1 MSSYYYLLSGL
12 PEIKVSDTKAKY
24 DLSFITGNIIE
35 SLVGKDE
42 KYFNYLVYQEDNKNL
57 IRVLARQKGLFCPY
71 TSHIVPSIF
80 SEEILEKPELISNL
94 PNYMA
99 KFIEES
105 KSLEW
110 DNVRHMENYLLGL
123 YYEEM
128 INSKCGFIKKY
139 ATYMRDL
146 KNVLV
151 ALNAR
156 ALGFTGEAI
165 QKELIGDYPLIAA
178 LTKSSANDFGVGRDI
193 PYIIT
198 FVDAFNTDEIIDLSD
213 IERIEF
219 SLVSDFLDK
228 EVSTKTFTTENL
240 FSYYILL
247 CYAFKFSSRNEEE
260 GKAYIDTLTNSL
272 REEIIIS

>member
-24 DLSFITGNIIE
+24 DLISITENITE
-35 SLVGKDE
+35 SLTGKDRE
-42 KYFNYLVYQEDNKNL
+42 YFNYLVYQEDNKNL

-71 TSHIVPSIF
+71 SEHIVPSIF
-80 SEEILEKPELISNL
+80 SEDILEKPELISNL
-94 PNYMA
+94 PNYMV
-99 KFIEES
+99 KFVEEC
-105 KSLEW
+105 KRLEW
-110 DNVRHMENYLLGL
+110 DNVRQMENYLLGL

-128 INSKCGFIKKY
+128 INSKCGFIKKH

-146 KNVLV
+146 KNILA
-151 ALNAR
+151 ALNGR

-165 QKELIGDYPLIAA
+165 QKELIGDYPLIAS

-193 PYIIT
+193 PYMAT
-198 FVDAFNTDEIIDLSD
+198 FVDAFNTDEVIYLGD
-213 IERIEF
+213 IEHIEF
-219 SLVSDFLDK
+219 SLVSSFLDK

-240 FSYYILL
+240 FAYYTLL
-247 CYAFKFSSRNEEE
+247 CYVCRFNSRNEEE
-260 GKAYIDTLTNSL
+260 GKAYINALTNSL